1 MDSLSKHLMVKKMK
15 INIKLMILLT
25 LRMKRILQLRKMNLS
40 QMMILNKKNKIMNKL
55 MNKLKNKLFKKKVNL
70 YMYKVQVLNQCHL
83 YFNHNL
89 LQRII

>member
-1 MDSLSKHLMVKKMK
+1 MGSLSRHLMVKKMK

-40 QMMILNKKNKIMNKL
+40 QMMILNKKNKLMNKL
-55 MNKLKNKLFKKKVNL
+55 MNKLFKKKVNL